1 MVDSAPAYEY
11 KMPEIS
17 PNKPA
22 GAGKGKSP
30 AVENL
35 WNSILEEVVKHD
47 EKQDS
52 YLLLLGNQGSGKR
65 SILRE
70 INNKFVLGRNKEM
83 KVDEMGSDYAALD
96 SFFLYVKDLLDP
108 DVA

>member
-1 MVDSAPAYEY
+1 M
-11 KMPEIS
+11 
-17 PNKPA
+17 
-22 GAGKGKSP
+22 GGKGKAP

-47 EKQDS
+47 AQQDS

-70 INNKFVLGRNKEM
+70 INNK
-83 KVDEMGSDYAALD
+83 
-96 SFFLYVKDLLDP
+96 YV
-108 DVA
+108 